1 MKAKYR
7 VIYKFSE
14 VYPICR
20 MCRFFKV
27 SRSGYYDWLARLTGV
42 DKDTPMLEMIA
53 QCQKEN
59 DGTYGYRRCAIWLTK
74 RCCRA
79 VNHKA
84 VARLMRKYGLN
95 SVIRRSRKTSSFAKS
110 NMLVPAYE
118 NFVNRN
124 FTAERPNIKW
134 VTDITCIRTKE
145 GLLYLSAVMDLYDG
159 FIVGYTLDTRQGV
172 RMATE
177 SISCAHAVQM
187 VKGSLM
193 VHSDQGFQYRS
204 WGYARM
210 AENLDITPSMSR
222 RGNCLDN
229 SRMESFFGTLKVES
243 IYLHK
248 PKTLNE
254 AKELVVAYIDY
265 YNHRRIS
272 LKTKMTPYEKR
283 CQVA

>member
-1 MKAKYR
+1 M
-7 VIYKFSE
+7 IYKFSE

-20 MCRFFKV
+20 LCRFFKV
-27 SRSGYYDWLARLTGV
+27 SRSGYYDWLARLEGA
-42 DKDTPMLEMIA
+42 DKDMPMVELIA
-53 QCQKEN
+53 QCQKET

-74 RCCRA
+74 QCRRP

-95 SVIRRSRKTSSFAKS
+95 SVIRRSRKTNSFVKS

-134 VTDITCIRTKE
+134 VTDITCIRTGE
-145 GLLYLSAVMDLYDG
+145 GFLYLSAVMDLYDG
-159 FIVGYTLDTRQGV
+159 FIVGYSLDTRQGV
-172 RMATE
+172 RLATE
-177 SISCAHAVQM
+177 SIHNAHTVQM

-193 VHSDQGFQYRS
+193 IHSDQGFQYRS

-210 AENLDITPSMSR
+210 AENLSVIPSMSR

-229 SRMESFFGTLKVES
+229 SRMESFFGTLKAES

-254 AKELVVAYIDY
+254 AKELIVAYIDY

-283 CQVA
+283 CQAA